1 MINEKAPTEKNYVI
15 ILRNNAAI
23 EVDCTDVYTQDNWVQ
38 FKDEIGIL
46 VMAVPIDL
54 ILMITTP
61 DRFAVFQRAAKDE
74 RARQTAQVQS
84 ETNAP
89 IINVDPQGILD
100 PLKQIIQP

>member
-1 MINEKAPTEKNYVI
+1 MSINEKTPEQKNYII

-23 EVDCTDVYTQDNWVQ
+23 EVDCADVYTQDNWVQ

-61 DRFAVFQRAAKDE
+61 DRFAVFQRAAEDA
-74 RARQTAQVQS
+74 RAQQQVQPGPILS
-84 ETNAP
+84 VDPVATLVQTAP
-89 IINVDPQGILD
+89 II
-100 PLKQIIQP
+100 QP